1 MAKKTS
7 PRAKKTTRN
16 KGTTPAPLSFKQ
28 RIAQFNLKEYLKG
41 DTVKFLVGFLM
52 LAISFFMLLS
62 SLAEMIDQLPV
73 WISGRLFSSVLLWLF
88 VALLI
93 CLDILDCE

>member
-52 LAISFFMLLS
+52 LAISFTLHIRKKRGIKKETRPKQLS
-62 SLAEMIDQLPV
+62 MK
-73 WISGRLFSSVLLWLF
+73 
-88 VALLI
+88 
-93 CLDILDCE
+93 